1 VTGPTSA
8 DLIAAECDAI
18 KAMLLE
24 KNAAYGDS
32 ALDPLRIF
40 SKADPVEQIKV
51 GDILVV
57 RRGDAVP
64 VDGVVVQ
71 GSSMVDES
79 ALTGEALPVAKSV
92 GAEVMSGSISKDGVL
107 EVRATRESRNSKYQ
121 RIVQLV
127 RDAEERKAPFVRLAD
142 RYSVWFTGITFVM
155 ALGAWI
161 ISGDPVRS
169 LAVLVVATPCPL
181 ILATPIAFAAGI
193 SRCARR
199 GIIAK
204 NGGALEKLGEAKTL
218 VFDKTGTLTLGS
230 PTVSDVS
237 AASGIEDDVL
247 RIAASLEQLSSHV
260 LAQSVVASASKK
272 KLQLAI
278 PQNFQE
284 VLGQGV
290 TGDIGGKT
298 YFFGRRE
305 FLHVHSITAPSSE
318 NQDQG
323 TITVLLA
330 DERKV
335 IGSISFS
342 DHIRPGVRELFTH
355 ISELSIK
362 HVVMLTG
369 DKRDAALRI
378 AKEAGIPAASVKAE
392 MLPEDKLEEVER
404 LKKLFPPVIMVGDGV
419 NDAPALVAAD
429 VGIAMGAHGGGE
441 SSEAGDIVIM
451 VDKIERVG
459 EALIIARRVMH
470 IALQSI
476 GVGIGLSIG
485 LMILAVLGYVRP
497 VFGAMAQE
505 VIDVV
510 VILNA
515 LRVLLV
521 RERFA
526 S

>member
-1 VTGPTSA
+1 
-8 DLIAAECDAI
+8 
-18 KAMLLE
+18 
-24 KNAAYGDS
+24 
-32 ALDPLRIF
+32 
-40 SKADPVEQIKV
+40 
-51 GDILVV
+51 
-57 RRGDAVP
+57 
-64 VDGVVVQ
+64 
-71 GSSMVDES
+71 
-79 ALTGEALPVAKSV
+79 
-92 GAEVMSGSISKDGVL
+92 
-107 EVRATRESRNSKYQ
+107 
-121 RIVQLV
+121 
-127 RDAEERKAPFVRLAD
+127 
-142 RYSVWFTGITFVM
+142 
-155 ALGAWI
+155 
-161 ISGDPVRS
+161 
-169 LAVLVVATPCPL
+169 
-181 ILATPIAFAAGI
+181 
-193 SRCARR
+193 
-199 GIIAK
+199 
-204 NGGALEKLGEAKTL
+204 
-218 VFDKTGTLTLGS
+218 
-230 PTVSDVS
+230 
-237 AASGIEDDVL
+237 
-247 RIAASLEQLSSHV
+247 
-260 LAQSVVASASKK
+260 
-272 KLQLAI
+272 
-278 PQNFQE
+278 
-284 VLGQGV
+284 
-290 TGDIGGKT
+290 
-298 YFFGRRE
+298 
-305 FLHVHSITAPSSE
+305 
-318 NQDQG
+318 
-323 TITVLLA
+323 
-330 DERKV
+330 
-335 IGSISFS
+335 
-342 DHIRPGVRELFTH
+342 VRELFTH